1 MLLNKKYIIGTHV
14 MFYEVEMISEFVD
27 SVYKA
32 IEQVDNKNNITI
44 DFLFNF
50 SQYFEK
56 VDTNQITIE
65 DIKTKFINQVEK
77 LRSTDVNVR
86 YNFYEDDNN
95 IYTIGNYRRDL
106 NYNNCDDFD
115 FIIWGE
121 SDCLVPM

>member
-106 NYNNCDDFD
+106 NYNYCDDYD